1 MKNKIEEITLLARD
15 KGFEAKS
22 GSTKIRMQFYL
33 KMRESQSFFE
43 NELCDYLLLAEM
55 QKWLRDKHNIFSEVL
70 CGEYNNVSKIR
81 FESCVF
87 SDLYENE
94 DEEFLEKNIFD
105 SYELAMIDSLK
116 EAFKLI
122 KNK

>member
-1 MKNKIEEITLLARD
+1 MKDKIEEIVLLAKD

-22 GSTKIRMQFYL
+22 ASTKLRMQFYL
-33 KMRESQSFFE
+33 RLRESQSFME

-55 QKWLRDKHNIFSEVL
+55 QKWLRDKHDIFSEVL
-70 CGEYNNVSKIR
+70 CGEYNNISKIR

-87 SDLYENE
+87 SDLFESE
-94 DEEFLEKNIFD
+94 DEDFQEENIFD
-105 SYELAMIDSLK
+105 SYELAMVDSLK